1 MQVTVQCISV
11 VWCECTSLE
20 PWSCILLPT
29 PGGLTAVLQ
38 SPPQQREAALRGS
51 GLLKIKGNFNG
62 IFPKINS
69 YKRTVS
75 VINRALI
82 KATAELT
89 AAQSQ
94 DLT

>member
-1 MQVTVQCISV
+1 MHQLRA
-11 VWCECTSLE
+11 LE
-20 PWSCILLPT
+20 LHPAPHPRWAHSCPAEPSPAEGGCLERPWP
-29 PGGLTAVLQ
+29 
-38 SPPQQREAALRGS
+38 
-51 GLLKIKGNFNG
+51 LKIKGNFNG

-69 YKRTVS
+69 HKRTVS